1 MKPIPLEAGRM
12 VLSLKG
18 RDRGRYFVVLSVPDE
33 EHVLL
38 ADGTLRRAERPKR
51 KKNKHVRPKP
61 ILFPE
66 LAQKL
71 RAGQAVNNGE
81 LRRALGQVQAGTT
94 TPTDKEGCGIVQ
106 E

>member
-1 MKPIPLEAGRM
+1 MDAAPMEVGGFTLVEVIAI
-12 VLSLKG
+12 VCILSMLASASMLL
-18 RDRGRYFVVLSVPDE
+18 LSG
-33 EHVLL
+33 
-38 ADGTLRRAERPKR
+38 ALRRAERPKR